1 MHPCIILKL
10 KKVCIKQQQS
20 LFHYHQ
26 KISKYA
32 LSTTTKE
39 PICMN
44 LGIQS

>member
-1 MHPCIILKL
+1 MPCIILKL
-10 KKVCIKQQQS
+10 RGGTELKKVHVKQQQS

-39 PICMN
+39 S
-44 LGIQS
+44 L